1 MVNPILQMLNARN
14 PAAKNSNNLL
24 ARVMEIKQ
32 LLSGQPVEAVYNRL
46 LQNNPQ
52 FAQFVQQ
59 NQGKSMDDLAKE
71 YGIDPQMLQS
81 MFR

>member
-32 LLSGQPVEAVYNRL
+32 MLNSQPVEAVYNRL
-46 LQNNPQ
+46 LRNNPQ
-52 FAQFVQQ
+52 FVQFVQS
-59 NQGKSMDDLAKE
+59 NQGKSMDELAKE

-81 MFR
+81 LFR